1 MHNVNDWVKIIDIS
15 SNEILVAGQVSK
27 RKENYEMIEDDKK
40 IPHQFSCISF
50 DDRWFFSETTNAN
63 HFSIEPN
70 EEHLIKPLNINS
82 MPSYYKIVHSNYA
95 FENADADIFREQN
108 LQELDEEI
116 KGLVES
122 LNLFDGAVTTS
133 SCCGHGIS
141 PAWVD
146 IQFNDIKFLGLLIK
160 ILNKESYRYNFVLR
174 TDTGIQNSYYQ
185 KPILKLITVNKGKE
199 AYKIIDKLSKEL
211 TILSRNM

>member
-1 MHNVNDWVKIIDIS
+1 M
-15 SNEILVAGQVSK
+15 
-27 RKENYEMIEDDKK
+27 
-40 IPHQFSCISF
+40 
-50 DDRWFFSETTNAN
+50 
-63 HFSIEPN
+63 
-70 EEHLIKPLNINS
+70 
-82 MPSYYKIVHSNYA
+82 
-95 FENADADIFREQN
+95 
-108 LQELDEEI
+108 
-116 KGLVES
+116 
-122 LNLFDGAVTTS
+122 FDGAVTTS

-160 ILNKESYRYNFVLR
+160 ILNKETYRYNFVLR

-211 TILSRNM
+211 TILSRNI